1 MTKSYTESS
10 SQTNQEDSDPHLHVD
25 HLKSVSSSGIQTDE
39 CDLETLTC
47 PHQDDEGV
55 DVRPSTD
62 HDGLRRRFNPTRPDD
77 FATLQSELLKWRRR
91 EECKIKVSDRD
102 EGQKQDMT
110 KLLTK
115 KEAHLLRK
123 IEQLKNSATD
133 KFKKEKIR
141 HVMELMSQPKQW
153 ELSDGIVIAVD
164 NPETCRAREM
174 KIMHDEL
181 DGSVESGK
189 NGREKSITHLYTTLS
204 FISLYPPS

>member
-1 MTKSYTESS
+1 
-10 SQTNQEDSDPHLHVD
+10 
-25 HLKSVSSSGIQTDE
+25 
-39 CDLETLTC
+39 
-47 PHQDDEGV
+47 
-55 DVRPSTD
+55 
-62 HDGLRRRFNPTRPDD
+62 
-77 FATLQSELLKWRRR
+77 
-91 EECKIKVSDRD
+91 
-102 EGQKQDMT
+102 MT

-133 KFKKEKIR
+133 KCKKEKIR

-164 NPETCRAREM
+164 NPETCRARVM

-189 NGREKSITHLYTTLS
+189 NGRKKSITHLYTTLL